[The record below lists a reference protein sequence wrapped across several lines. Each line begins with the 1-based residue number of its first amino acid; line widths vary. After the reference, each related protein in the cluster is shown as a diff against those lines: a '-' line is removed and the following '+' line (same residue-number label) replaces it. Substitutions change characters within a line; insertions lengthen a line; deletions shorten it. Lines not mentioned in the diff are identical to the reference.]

1 MIRRDIIQELNGFS
15 IQFGKLSDRV
25 YLLDY
30 LEKYD
35 GLLLENINVLARY
48 HNYSKIIIKAGK
60 DAATKLEK
68 DGFIC
73 EGQIHGYHRGQHDA
87 LFMVKY
93 LNPKRLEH
101 DKTAIKEVLEKSDRL
116 REDKLDI
123 LDRSYRIRLLTLQD
137 VPEMAAL
144 FKKVFA
150 TYPFPIFEE
159 EYLRETMEDNC
170 IYLGV
175 FSQEKLIGISN
186 CETSPEH
193 LACEMTDFAIDE
205 QHRGH
210 KLARHLL
217 EAMEQRL
224 REMDFKTVYTIARSA
239 SLPMNATFKKA
250 GYKYGGTLINNT
262 QISGSIESMNIYY
275 KALAGQSNQT

>member
-1 MIRRDIIQELNGFS
+1 MNRRDTIKEINGFTV
-15 IQFGKLSDRV
+15 QFGKFSDRV

-35 GLLLENINVLARY
+35 RLLLENISVLAQY

-68 DGFIC
+68 DGFAC
-73 EGQIHGYHRGQHDA
+73 EGRVEGYHKGQQDA

-93 LNPKRLEH
+93 LNFKRYEH
-101 DKTAIKEVLEKSDRL
+101 DKKDIAQVLEKTDRMHEEKPDNL
-116 REDKLDI
+116 PEM
-123 LDRSYRIRLLTLQD
+123 YQIRPLTFKD
-137 VPEMAAL
+137 APEMAAL
-144 FKKVFA
+144 FKRVFA

-159 EYLRETMEDNC
+159 EYLRETMTYNC
-170 IYLGV
+170 TYLGV
-175 FSQEKLIGISN
+175 FFQEKLIGVSN
-186 CETSPEH
+186 CETSKDH

-205 QHRGH
+205 RHRGQ

-217 EAMEQRL
+217 QAMEEKL
-224 REMDFKTVYTIARSA
+224 REMDFKTVYTIARAA

-250 GYKYGGTLINNT
+250 GYVYGGTLINNT

-275 KALAGQSNQT
+275 KTLA

>member
-1 MIRRDIIQELNGFS
+1 MNRGDIIEELNGFA

-35 GLLLENINVLARY
+35 RLLLENINVLARY

-60 DAATKLEK
+60 DAAARLEK
-68 DGFIC
+68 DGFAC
-73 EGQIHGYHRGQHDA
+73 EGKVEGYHRGQQDA
-87 LFMVKY
+87 FFMVKY
-93 LNPKRLEH
+93 LNPRRYEH
-101 DKTAIKEVLEKSDRL
+101 DKTALKQVLEKSGRL
-116 REDKLDI
+116 QEDNPGSLP
-123 LDRSYRIRLLTLQD
+123 SQYQIRLLKLQD

-144 FKKVFA
+144 FKRVFT

-159 EYLRETMEDNC
+159 EYLRETMGDNC

-175 FSQEKLIGISN
+175 FFQEKLVGISN
-186 CETSPEH
+186 CETTKEH

-205 QHRGH
+205 CHRGQ

-217 EAMEQRL
+217 LAMENRL
-224 REMDFKTVYTIARSA
+224 REMNFKTVYTIARSA
-239 SLPMNATFKKA
+239 SLPMNATFKKS
-250 GYKYGGTLINNT
+250 GYIYGGTLINNT

-275 KALAGQSNQT
+275 KPLSMQANQH